1 MDQNS
6 NNITLGDILRLFK
19 GKLKK
24 MICFALVVGILAGAV
39 GAALVFV
46 SAEYSG
52 SVLLHL
58 APQDA
63 SRAIMSL
70 VSSDRFAEALLLDEY
85 GLPPKKDCDETDYNE
100 ALEAAKAYYAA
111 REEKIK
117 LSKEDELFAYS
128 FALVE
133 QHYNNLN
140 EEYIRLLNI
149 LTVYKNSEVGK
160 PAVDATHLET
170 TQKYQKLVDEAAE
183 ARNKYKSEVRDVEV
197 QKRLELDKKIAE
209 ANRNLKDARDLYE
222 ELSEKILIK
231 WRNDPAVESLARK
244 ISSSITAEYELSLTK
259 DEMDNLTD
267 DTLILDYNNH
277 SLLRIKVSS
286 QESEE
291 FVADVLDR
299 IIEKAPFYVEINL
312 EKTLQVAQAN
322 CTVMSTLAHPSNST
336 NAELLSNVIVY
347 GAVGVAGSLLVH
359 AVIIVIVGL
368 LPPDLQPKKKNKKS
382 KADKKETENAA

>member
-24 MICFALVVGILAGAV
+24 MICFALVVGIVAGAL

-140 EEYIRLLNI
+140 EEYTRLLNI
-149 LTVYKNSEVGK
+149 LTVYKNSEIGK

-222 ELSEKILIK
+222 ELSEKVLIK
-231 WRNDPAVESLARK
+231 WRNDPAVDSLARK

-291 FVADVLDR
+291 FVADILDR

-322 CTVMSTLAHPSNST
+322 CTVMSTLAHPSNSA
-336 NAELLSNVIVY
+336 NAELHSNVIVY